1 MSMVKSFQKINSLII
16 KVGKGAP
23 KHQSTAEQR
32 KSFYFKHAILVS
44 AFDG

>member
-23 KHQSTAEQR
+23 KRQSTAEQR
-32 KSFYFKHAILVS
+32 KSFFKHAVFVF

>member
-1 MSMVKSFQKINSLII
+1 MNTVKSFQKIDSLII

-32 KSFYFKHAILVS
+32 KSFFKHIVLVS
-44 AFDG
+44 SFDG